1 MPNNMNPMK
10 STHIALPLLVA
21 GTLFFSSC
29 HNTSKKSSFELSGTL
44 SQAGEGIKVYLDR
57 LLPDTTQHLDS
68 TTIDKKGTFTFNTSG
83 IYKGFYTLRITQ
95 QNYVTLILDS
105 NEKVNIIGNAQNLGY
120 TYTVDGSPDSKLFWQ
135 FNMEAKTNMMKRD
148 SLQRLFQA
156 LVNTVGGNKQ
166 KLDSLNG
173 AFEKPYN
180 ALMDKED
187 LFIKNFIR
195 QNINSFACL
204 AASMQLSP
212 DRDIAYYSSLDSALN
227 KEYPNSVYVHRYH
240 SMYEG
245 MAAVAVGAMAPDIT
259 LPDTT
264 GKMVSLSG
272 LRGKYVLIDFWA
284 SWCGPCKESLPGL
297 VNIYNKYKDKNFTVF
312 SVSLDKFKPD
322 WETAIKKFNLTWTQ
336 VSELKYWDSKVVKLY
351 HFDGIPFTV
360 LVSPEGK
367 IIDKKLSDSDLE
379 LELHNLLDKPK

>member
-1 MPNNMNPMK
+1 MK
-10 STHIALPLLVA
+10 TPKSAYIAFTLLLA

-29 HNTSKKSSFELSGTL
+29 HNSGRKSSAFELSGTL
-44 SQAGEGIKVYLDR
+44 SQAGEGIKIYLDR
-57 LLPDTTQHLDS
+57 LLPDTVQHVDS
-68 TTIDKKGTFTFNTSG
+68 TTIDKDGKFTFTTQG

-95 QNYVTLILDS
+95 QDYATLILDS
-105 NEKVNIIGNAQNLGY
+105 TEKVTITGNAQNLGY

-135 FNMEAKTNMMKRD
+135 FNMEAKANMMKRD

-156 LVNTVGGNKQ
+156 LVNTVGQNKQ
-166 KLDSLNG
+166 RLDSLND
-173 AFEKPYN
+173 AFEKPYD
-180 ALMDKED
+180 ALMDEED
-187 LFIKNFIR
+187 LFVKNFIR

-212 DRDIAYYSSLDSALN
+212 DKDIAYYTSLDSALG
-227 KEYPNSVYVHRYH
+227 KEYPNSIYVQRYH
-240 SMYEG
+240 TMYEG
-245 MAAVAVGAMAPDIT
+245 MASVAIGAMAPDIT

-284 SWCGPCKESLPGL
+284 SWCEPCKESLPGL
-297 VNIYNKYKDKNFTVF
+297 VSIYNKYKDKNFTVF

-322 WETAIKKFNLTWTQ
+322 WEAAIKKFNLTWTQ
-336 VSELKYWDSKVVKLY
+336 VSELKYWDSKVVKQY

-379 LELHNLLDKPK
+379 AELHTLLDKPKS

>member
-1 MPNNMNPMK
+1 MKLLK
-10 STHIALPLLVA
+10 STYIAFSLLVV
-21 GTLFFSSC
+21 GTLFLPSC
-29 HNTSKKSSFELSGTL
+29 HNSGKKAFTFELSGTL

-68 TTIDKKGTFTFNTSG
+68 TTIDKNGSFTFSTPG

-105 NEKVNIIGNAQNLGY
+105 NEKVHITGNAQNLGY
-120 TYTVDGSPDSKLFWQ
+120 TYNVDGSPDSKLFWQ

-156 LVNTVGGNKQ
+156 LVNTVSGNKQ

-173 AFEKPYN
+173 AFGKPYDE
-180 ALMDKED
+180 LMDNEAMFVKS
-187 LFIKNFIR
+187 FIR

-212 DRDIAYYSSLDSALN
+212 DKDITYYASLDSALN
-227 KEYPNSVYVHRYH
+227 KEYPNSIYVKRYH
-240 SMYEG
+240 TMYEG
-245 MAAVAVGAMAPDIT
+245 MASVAIGAIAPDII

-264 GKMVSLSG
+264 GKMIPLSSLH
-272 LRGKYVLIDFWA
+272 GKYVLIDFWA

-297 VNIYNKYKDKNFTVF
+297 VGIYNKYKDKNFTVF

-336 VSELKYWDSKVVKLY
+336 VSELKYWDSKVVKQY

-379 LELHNLLDKPK
+379 AELHNLLDKPKS

>member
-1 MPNNMNPMK
+1 MK
-10 STHIALPLLVA
+10 TPKSAYIAFTLLLA

-29 HNTSKKSSFELSGTL
+29 HNSGRKSSAFELSGTL
-44 SQAGEGIKVYLDR
+44 SQAGEGIKIYLDR
-57 LLPDTTQHLDS
+57 LLPDTVQHVDS
-68 TTIDKKGTFTFNTSG
+68 TTIDKDGKFTFTTPG

-95 QNYVTLILDS
+95 QDYATLILDS
-105 NEKVNIIGNAQNLGY
+105 TEKVTITGNAQNLGY

-135 FNMEAKTNMMKRD
+135 FNMEAKANMMKRD

-156 LVNTVGGNKQ
+156 LVNTVGQNKQ
-166 KLDSLNG
+166 RLDSLND
-173 AFEKPYN
+173 AFEKPYD
-180 ALMDKED
+180 ALMDEED
-187 LFIKNFIR
+187 LFVKNFIR

-212 DRDIAYYSSLDSALN
+212 DKDIAYYTSLDSALG
-227 KEYPNSVYVHRYH
+227 KEYPNSIYVQRYH
-240 SMYEG
+240 TMYEG
-245 MAAVAVGAMAPDIT
+245 MASVAIGAMAPDIT

-284 SWCGPCKESLPGL
+284 SWCEPCKESLPGL
-297 VNIYNKYKDKNFTVF
+297 VSIYNKYKDKNFTVF

-322 WETAIKKFNLTWTQ
+322 WEAAIKKFNLTWTQ
-336 VSELKYWDSKVVKLY
+336 VSELKYWDSKVVKQY

-379 LELHNLLDKPK
+379 AELHTLLDKPKS

>member
-1 MPNNMNPMK
+1 MK
-10 STHIALPLLVA
+10 TPKSAYIAFTLLLA

-29 HNTSKKSSFELSGTL
+29 HNSGRKSSTFELSGTL
-44 SQAGEGIKVYLDR
+44 SQAGEGIKIYLDR
-57 LLPDTTQHLDS
+57 LLPDTVQHVDS
-68 TTIDKKGTFTFNTSG
+68 TTIDKDGKFTFTTQG

-95 QNYVTLILDS
+95 QDYATLILDS
-105 NEKVNIIGNAQNLGY
+105 TEKVTITGNAQNLGY

-135 FNMEAKTNMMKRD
+135 FNMEAKANMMKRD

-156 LVNTVGGNKQ
+156 LVNTVGQNKQ
-166 KLDSLNG
+166 RLDSLND
-173 AFEKPYN
+173 AFEKPYD
-180 ALMDKED
+180 ALMDEED
-187 LFIKNFIR
+187 LFVKNFIR

-212 DRDIAYYSSLDSALN
+212 DKDIAYYTSLDSALG
-227 KEYPNSVYVHRYH
+227 KEYPNSIYVQRYH
-240 SMYEG
+240 TMYEG
-245 MAAVAVGAMAPDIT
+245 MASVAIGAMAPDIT

-284 SWCGPCKESLPGL
+284 SWCEPCKESLPGL
-297 VNIYNKYKDKNFTVF
+297 VSIYNKYKDKNFTVF

-322 WETAIKKFNLTWTQ
+322 WEAAIKKFNLTWTQ
-336 VSELKYWDSKVVKLY
+336 VSELKYWDSKVVKQY

-379 LELHNLLDKPK
+379 AELHTLLYKPKS

>member
-1 MPNNMNPMK
+1 MK
-10 STHIALPLLVA
+10 TPKSAYIAFTLLLA

-29 HNTSKKSSFELSGTL
+29 HNSGRKSSTFELSGTL
-44 SQAGEGIKVYLDR
+44 SQAGEGIKIYLDR
-57 LLPDTTQHLDS
+57 LLPDTVQHVDS
-68 TTIDKKGTFTFNTSG
+68 TTIDKDGKFTFTTQG

-95 QNYVTLILDS
+95 QDYATLILDS
-105 NEKVNIIGNAQNLGY
+105 TEKVTITGNAQNLGY

-135 FNMEAKTNMMKRD
+135 FNMEAKANMMKRD

-156 LVNTVGGNKQ
+156 LVNTVGQNKQ
-166 KLDSLNG
+166 RLDSLND
-173 AFEKPYN
+173 AFEKPYD
-180 ALMDKED
+180 ALMDEED
-187 LFIKNFIR
+187 LFVKNFIR

-212 DRDIAYYSSLDSALN
+212 DKDIAYYTSLDSALG
-227 KEYPNSVYVHRYH
+227 KEYPNSIYVQRYH
-240 SMYEG
+240 TMYEG
-245 MAAVAVGAMAPDIT
+245 MASVAIGAMAPDIT

-284 SWCGPCKESLPGL
+284 SWCEPCKESLPGL
-297 VNIYNKYKDKNFTVF
+297 VSIYNKYKDKNFTVF

-322 WETAIKKFNLTWTQ
+322 WEAAIKKFNLTWTQ
-336 VSELKYWDSKVVKLY
+336 VSELKYWDSKVVKQY
-351 HFDGIPFTV
+351 HFDGIPFTL

-379 LELHNLLDKPK
+379 TELHTLLDKPKS